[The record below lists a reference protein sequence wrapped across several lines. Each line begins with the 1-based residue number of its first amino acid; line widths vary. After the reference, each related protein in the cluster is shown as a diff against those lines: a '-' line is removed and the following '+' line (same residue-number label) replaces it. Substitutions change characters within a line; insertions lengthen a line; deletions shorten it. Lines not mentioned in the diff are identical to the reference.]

1 MAEIILKIIKEIE
14 AKKRADNRLP
24 NYALLFDVIQA
35 AKTHNGINPDQTR
48 QSLNELHQSGQIETG
63 DTINDKYIISK

>member
-35 AKTHNGINPDQTR
+35 AKTHNGITPDKTR
-48 QSLNELHQSGQIETG
+48 QSLNELHQSGRIETG